1 MNIVYSEDMN
11 KSGTNMRRVA
21 EIEGKFYPF
30 YFSLNTA
37 QVTWGHW
44 FAKHSELGV
53 KYVSDPY
60 KTLEG
65 AKSQF
70 RN

>member
-21 EIEGKFYPF
+21 EIDGMFYPF

-44 FAKHSELGV
+44 FANHSKSGV
-53 KYVSDPY
+53 VYVSDPY

-65 AKSQF
+65 AKNQF